1 MKKRGSSSLGKIA
14 VKSGFSD
21 LHAFADLANREAAIL
36 VHGFELA
43 DACGIQFRFASAV
56 ASANRGDFAPERAE
70 PTQSPENHHLKNKT
84 PCPEPCQFSE
94 SAQLTSMI
102 TESELTSEKRSY

>member
-56 ASANRGDFAPERAE
+56 ASASAGR
-70 PTQSPENHHLKNKT
+70 
-84 PCPEPCQFSE
+84 SE
-94 SAQLTSMI
+94 SDQGALADCDP
-102 TESELTSEKRSY
+102 ESG